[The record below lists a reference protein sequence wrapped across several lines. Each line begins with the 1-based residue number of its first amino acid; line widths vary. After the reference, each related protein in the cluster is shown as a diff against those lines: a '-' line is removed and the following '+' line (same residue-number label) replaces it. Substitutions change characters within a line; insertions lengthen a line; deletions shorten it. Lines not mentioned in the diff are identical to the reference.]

1 MNYRWRDTFNEN
13 MSSMGGEKLREQNVQ
28 YLLRR
33 ELQKSQERRTIFS
46 ARRLREQVDNTS
58 LN

>member
-1 MNYRWRDTFNEN
+1 MNYRWRDTFNED

-46 ARRLREQVDNTS
+46 ARRLREQVDKTS